1 VADSPILR
9 STNPKRVFCK
19 NQDTKI
25 TNITTALNPDVF
37 VVAADHSTPAV
48 MGKHSWHPVP
58 ILIRAQFAKVDD
70 VATFD
75 EYACMRGALGQR
87 SGVEL
92 MGLALD
98 RPEN

>member
-1 VADSPILR
+1 
-9 STNPKRVFCK
+9 
-19 NQDTKI
+19 
-25 TNITTALNPDVF
+25 
-37 VVAADHSTPAV
+37 